1 MTAAA
6 KQIREIVDF
15 DPDNIFSQFASATS
29 PVILRGLAANWP
41 LVQKGRESS
50 AAAMRYLL
58 EFYQDSPV
66 TAFVSESDIGG
77 RMFYTEGLTDT
88 NFRQVKTELSW
99 VLDKLQE
106 YESLSAP
113 PTIYM
118 GSAAIDLFLP
128 GLSTENSLPQGD
140 FKATVRI
147 WVGNRTT
154 VAAHY
159 DVFDNIACVCAGRRR
174 FTVFP
179 PEQLANLY
187 VGPIDF
193 TPAGQSISLVDINN
207 PDFEKFPRFA
217 AALEQSQ
224 SAVLEPG
231 DAIFIPSMWWHHVE
245 GLESFNILINH
256 WWREAPAYMAA
267 PGDVLL
273 HAILGIRDLPAAQR
287 KAWKVFFDHY
297 IFESDSDTVRHI
309 PPDRRGF
316 LGELD
321 EDSARRIRAS
331 LRTRLNR

>member
-1 MTAAA
+1 MSPAT

-15 DPDNIFSQFASATS
+15 DRDDIFSRFVAATS
-29 PVILRGLAANWP
+29 PVVLRGLVADWP
-41 LVQKGRESS
+41 LVRSSQESN

-58 EFYQDSPV
+58 DFYQDSPV
-66 TAFVSESDIGG
+66 TAFVSESDTGG
-77 RMFYTEGLTDT
+77 RIFYNEGLTDT
-88 NFRQVKTELSW
+88 NFRQIKTGLNW
-99 VLDKLQE
+99 VLDKLRE
-106 YESLSAP
+106 YESLPAP

-118 GSAAIDLFLP
+118 GSASLDVHLP
-128 GLSTENSLPQGD
+128 GLSAENSLPQGAN
-140 FKATVRI
+140 KATVRI

-193 TPAGQSISLVDINN
+193 TPAGQSISLVDIND

-217 AALEQSQ
+217 AALAQSQ

-245 GLESFNILINH
+245 GLECFNILINH
-256 WWREAPAYMAA
+256 WWRDAATYMAA

-287 KAWKVFFDHY
+287 RAWQVFFNHY
-297 IFESDSDTVRHI
+297 IFEADSDTVGHI

-316 LGELD
+316 LGDLD
-321 EDSARRIRAS
+321 EDSARRIRAL
-331 LRTRLNR
+331 LRNRLNR